1 MHLKAI
7 ELDFFPSFSFYFCTV
22 LHNLPTSSSSQ
33 SPLSKNASQSL
44 LSFPFTLL
52 SSKLLF
58 SFSFWIKV
66 CTSSLPSELVQPPW
80 MHSHRLFSAT
90 LNVSLLYKWTQL
102 NKGGNVAV
110 FCSSIHLL
118 VFIYLC
124 SFSSIICSESV
135 FYLEVTSMRGPDLI
149 SM

>member
-22 LHNLPTSSSSQ
+22 LNNLPTSSSSQ

-90 LNVSLLYKWTQL
+90 LNVSLLYKWTPTKQ
-102 NKGGNVAV
+102 GRQ
-110 FCSSIHLL
+110 CSSFL
-118 VFIYLC
+118 FIY
-124 SFSSIICSESV
+124 SFTGI
-135 FYLEVTSMRGPDLI
+135 YLFVLI
-149 SM
+149 FKHYLFRKCLLPWSHIYERYRFD